1 MVQEATTSVNAL
13 NRLVQSQFAELGWR
27 QFAGAT
33 NSARVG
39 DSRLP
44 AHLEKSLHAFRN
56 DETLGFYRALS
67 TAVRGKTPF
76 LAASKFLTREFPLAN
91 RCLFARSFFAAF
103 PPGGL
108 LLSLRWRKASAGVNA
123 APRFCYNT
131 GYRFAVSARSPSG
144 KAKVCKTF
152 IGGSIP
158 PRASNFSSLNS
169 AALLLAKS
177 LT

>member
-27 QFAGAT
+27 QFAGVM
-33 NSARVG
+33 NSARMG

-44 AHLEKSLHAFRN
+44 AHLEKSLYAFRN

-91 RCLFARSFFAAF
+91 RCSLPARS
-103 PPGGL
+103 L
-108 LLSLRWRKASAGVNA
+108 LHSRREGCSYLFDGAKHQPALTLLRASATILGIASPFRRGRQVVRLRSA
-123 APRFCYNT
+123 KPSSAVRFRPAPPIFLR
-131 GYRFAVSARSPSG
+131 
-144 KAKVCKTF
+144 
-152 IGGSIP
+152 
-158 PRASNFSSLNS
+158 
-169 AALLLAKS
+169 
-177 LT
+177 